1 MADYNSILKR
11 FSKVKGGCAHIQCDE
26 CPLNPIEC
34 DYDKFDL
41 NGVLRFLDDWDAA
54 HPVKT
59 YAQDFFEKFP
69 NAPKSSV
76 GTPKACPYN
85 CGYCADSGCVF
96 DSNRSSDCIACW
108 NRPMPDAQQD
118 C

>member
-1 MADYNSILKR
+1 MTDYNAILKR
-11 FSKVKGGCAHIQCDE
+11 MRDHGYTSFDSSGEHWSTHADFNSAIKVLDE
-26 CPLNPIEC
+26 
-34 DYDKFDL
+34 
-41 NGVLRFLDDWDAA
+41 WAAA

-96 DSNRSSDCIACW
+96 DSNRSSDCLACW